1 MLLRD
6 REVKAMLKI
15 LHEDPIDVSIEK
27 YKRIKKYIESK
38 DVLSDEEWDK
48 ILDNVE
54 SADTCGLCVYNGR
67 VCGTCVI
74 TKALDEVSKWVV
86 KHNICCGC
94 EFTPWNK
101 LIEELSEGEQD
112 WKEILYLVNKE
123 IKFLEGLKNEKH
135 N

>member
-1 MLLRD
+1 MELITTKDVKEML
-6 REVKAMLKI
+6 EKGMN
-15 LHEDPIDVSIEK
+15 PIDVSIEK
-27 YKRIKKYIESK
+27 YRRIKRYIMKKRENS
-38 DVLSDEEWDK
+38 DWTEVLNN
-48 ILDNVE
+48 IN
-54 SADTCGLCVYNGR
+54 SAGTCGLCMSCDC
-67 VCGTCVI
+67 VCDICKI
-74 TKALDEVSKWVV
+74 TEKLDKDAEYLV
-86 KHNICCGC
+86 KVEDRCGC